1 MLFENKLSKAILK
14 ALKRLVVSGFFCC
27 CSLLFIFSSYY
38 EKSSFK
44 LGAKPLVMVEFG
56 ELSFG
61 AIPMIPF
68 WSSKTV

>member
-1 MLFENKLSKAILK
+1 
-14 ALKRLVVSGFFCC
+14 
-27 CSLLFIFSSYY
+27 
-38 EKSSFK
+38 

-68 WSSKTV
+68 WSSNTV